1 MINVNCV
8 ADHFFEKYNNGINTL
23 YNIFFKK
30 NNLMSLTDFKSNLRL
45 EILKSIDHEFI
56 KGNFD
61 NLDSSL
67 FYVANEFCKL
77 KNKELNIIQKN
88 IEYICPGCL
97 FLNKTSILNG
107 SNTFS
112 CKVCLSSLKKEKD
125 LKKILL
131 YSTFSDHNKNGYHCN
146 DCNRFIPYPIDNIKK
161 ISCPYFD
168 CCFVGDISSLKRM
181 IHPRINATSI
191 ITDNIISSQ
200 NNENN
205 LNVKILKEIIN
216 SQKNVVE
223 FSSSNLMLKQKLLA
237 YQAIYNLLDQFPT
250 EMTNYLLNDSRSGG
264 FQHKIFQEYVMLL
277 EKSLPFI
284 VKIKKTSHK
293 IESLLDVNLSI
304 FDGISNFNSIINDKL
319 IIKNNTSEFYIGG
332 RKASYAKPY
341 YIGKL
346 LSITDKK
353 NNESLNHNIVDYSFS
368 KIKMKDVKPG
378 TEVQVTHLRV
388 PPHYQMGAMVYINR
402 ARKLIVDQTKNF
414 LKENV

>member
-1 MINVNCV
+1 
-8 ADHFFEKYNNGINTL
+8 
-23 YNIFFKK
+23 
-30 NNLMSLTDFKSNLRL
+30 
-45 EILKSIDHEFI
+45 
-56 KGNFD
+56 
-61 NLDSSL
+61 
-67 FYVANEFCKL
+67 
-77 KNKELNIIQKN
+77 
-88 IEYICPGCL
+88 
-97 FLNKTSILNG
+97 
-107 SNTFS
+107 
-112 CKVCLSSLKKEKD
+112 
-125 LKKILL
+125 
-131 YSTFSDHNKNGYHCN
+131 
-146 DCNRFIPYPIDNIKK
+146 
-161 ISCPYFD
+161 
-168 CCFVGDISSLKRM
+168 M

-277 EKSLPFI
+277 EKSLPFF

-346 LSITDKK
+346 LSVTDKK